1 MVRARLGGKRR
12 WDGAGRR
19 AKTRSG
25 CHRSLVASS
34 VLALT
39 PLLAGAQQPGPASPT
54 VDFALSGGSA
64 KGIAHIGVHVDV
76 VAGTSMG
83 AVVGGLYRRL
93 DRERHRRGRVAG
105 AIVRSNVMR
114 VLERVTW
121 RAATVR
127 RFTDLPRPFVAVEP
141 AVLRRA
147 GASGRGGPRP
157 ASRLNAAPSRRS
169 FPALSKGRREGYC
182 WACSSGG

>member
-54 VDFALSGGSA
+54 VDLALSGGSA

-105 AIVRSNVMR
+105 AIVGSNVMR
-114 VLERVTW
+114 VLEHVTW

-127 RFTDLPRPFVAVEP
+127 RFTDLPRPFVAVATDLETGGERGP
-141 AVLRRA
+141 AVLRRT
-147 GASGRGGPRP
+147 
-157 ASRLNAAPSRRS
+157 
-169 FPALSKGRREGYC
+169 GRRRPRRAAAGVSVERRPLP
-182 WACSSGG
+182 S

>member
-12 WDGAGRR
+12 WDGAGRG

-54 VDFALSGGSA
+54 VDLALSGGSA

-83 AVVGGLYRRL
+83 AVVGGLYAL
-93 DRERHRRGRVAG
+93 GLSVDSIESVIAG
-105 AIVRSNVMR
+105 AEWPARSWGP
-114 VLERVTW
+114 TSC
-121 RAATVR
+121 
-127 RFTDLPRPFVAVEP
+127 
-141 AVLRRA
+141 
-147 GASGRGGPRP
+147 ASW
-157 ASRLNAAPSRRS
+157 ST
-169 FPALSKGRREGYC
+169 
-182 WACSSGG
+182 